1 MDDAFSDFKAWYL
14 SKPLF
19 TRTFL
24 TGVFVLAALV
34 SLGIVTPYAL
44 TYTFRE
50 GILHFQLWRPLTAGF
65 FMGKFSFS
73 ILFQMYFAYMF
84 LSKTET

>member
-1 MDDAFSDFKAWYL
+1 MDDAFSDFKSWYL
-14 SKPLF
+14 SKPLV
-19 TRTFL
+19 TRSYL
-24 TGVFVLAALV
+24 TGVFILAAVV
-34 SLGIVTPYAL
+34 SLGIVSPYAL
-44 TYTFRE
+44 TYTFKE
-50 GILHFQLWRPLTAGF
+50 TIFSLQLWRPITAAF